1 MLLGYPLFAD
11 PNQQLWYPLAWLHVL
26 PQTLQRVCRRAVYL
40 GRERHGG
47 IRSCVDPIYARGGRF
62 RTRIRARRIY
72 DLARGHLM
80 LTHPAAWAPF
90 VLWGLESMRRG
101 GGGIPRNRYL
111 GRRSLEGSELETAMW
126 I

>member
-1 MLLGYPLFAD
+1 MCCLKPFNAFAVAPFILAASGMAGFVRALTRSTHAGVVSGLVYALGGFMISHA
-11 PNQQLWYPLAWLHVL
+11 
-26 PQTLQRVCRRAVYL
+26 
-40 GRERHGG
+40 
-47 IRSCVDPIYARGGRF
+47 
-62 RTRIRARRIY
+62 
-72 DLARGHLM
+72 GHLM